1 MLHRQQRPPGRERE
15 RERIAQPKAYDLF
28 SPPEVQD
35 WLSAI
40 QDKIK
45 KGLNPQASPPP
56 SRSPSPLRN
65 DQLDVAQSGPSTLA
79 DATGQ
84 PNGEVDIG
92 HDVLMEGGDEVDADS
107 SDDLFPSEEAVEVAN
122 RDEEDRYEPE
132 APYELAADDAF
143 DESADGDHE
152 EDEYEAEEGDHDE
165 DEDEAKQGDQ
175 IRLGV
180 NGHDA
185 EEEEEYEDEYEEEEE
200 EEEEEEAG
208 ADVEY
213 SDDSEVQYVGDT
225 DSERESEAE
234 SEQEEVGYEDEDQGE
249 DEDELEPESEAY
261 QAEPIYPS
269 LPQTSALP
277 LQSTFD
283 ASPGRQERI
292 PTPPI
297 DPALLMGLAQQVH
310 QGLQDT
316 GAGSQTYDVHSEP
329 GGDIYDAGQG
339 AVDDETALE
348 VAPPTDAFAAGEC
361 YDMIVFMPSKGATV
375 LTLTGYDYASQ
386 YAGMVE
392 IPTEDSIMADVDAAS
407 FVPVAPDYSQYPAA
421 VVAQLS

>member
-15 RERIAQPKAYDLF
+15 RERVAQPKAYDLF

-56 SRSPSPLRN
+56 SRSPSPLQN
-65 DQLDVAQSGPSTLA
+65 EQLDVTQSGLSAGVLHA
-79 DATGQ
+79 VGQ
-84 PNGEVDIG
+84 PNGEVDIRQ
-92 HDVLMEGGDEVDADS
+92 DVLMQGTEEVDADS
-107 SDDLFPSEEAVEVAN
+107 SEDLFPSEDAVEVVN

-143 DESADGDHE
+143 DDSAEGDHN
-152 EDEYEAEEGDHDE
+152 EDEYEAEDGVLDE
-165 DEDEAKQGDQ
+165 DEYEAEKGDQ
-175 IRLGV
+175 VRMRV
-180 NGHDA
+180 NGDDA
-185 EEEEEYEDEYEEEEE
+185 EIGEENEDEYGEEEDEYEEEEE
-200 EEEEEEAG
+200 EAE
-208 ADVEY
+208 ADVQY
-213 SDDSEVQYVGDT
+213 SDDNEVQYVGDT

-249 DEDELEPESEAY
+249 DEDKEDEEDELEPESEAY

-283 ASPGRQERI
+283 ASPGRHERI

-310 QGLQDT
+310 HGLQDT
-316 GAGSQTYDVHSEP
+316 EAEFQTYDVHSEP
-329 GGDIYDAGQG
+329 GKDIYDARQDE
-339 AVDDETALE
+339 VQHETALE
-348 VAPPTDAFAAGEC
+348 VAPPTDAFGAGEC
-361 YDMIVFMPSKGATV
+361 
-375 LTLTGYDYASQ
+375 
-386 YAGMVE
+386 
-392 IPTEDSIMADVDAAS
+392 
-407 FVPVAPDYSQYPAA
+407 
-421 VVAQLS
+421 